1 VVNAGALVGAFK
13 LIVVVVVI
21 IFFFASWFAKMRVCF
36 SLSRARSVRK
46 VKEKQ
51 NIYEKL
57 VLDMSALFSLRKK
70 KRSRLLLEERRY
82 FSSHAPERECACR
95 SIDRVCFS
103 FQKLFCLCVCFSLL
117 AQKKKKEKFSSSS
130 AAPERTKRA
139 QGGFKRAHKRRA
151 SERERERD
159 INTHNAGPVEP
170 RAAQQSAQPRKT
182 PIETHVEIAQ
192 GEQDFGK
199 WRRQALRGED
209 EFRRGE

>member
-1 VVNAGALVGAFK
+1 MVNAGALVGAFK

-95 SIDRVCFS
+95 SIDRVVSRFKNSSVCVFASLFS
-103 FQKLFCLCVCFSLL
+103 R
-117 AQKKKKEKFSSSS
+117 KKKKRKSFLRLRRRQRE
-130 AAPERTKRA
+130 PN
-139 QGGFKRAHKRRA
+139 AHKEALNAHIKGERA
-151 SERERERD
+151 SVRERE
-159 INTHNAGPVEP
+159 I
-170 RAAQQSAQPRKT
+170 
-182 PIETHVEIAQ
+182 
-192 GEQDFGK
+192 
-199 WRRQALRGED
+199 
-209 EFRRGE
+209 

>member
-1 VVNAGALVGAFK
+1 MVNAGALVGAFK

-103 FQKLFCLCVCFSLL
+103 FQKLFCLCVCFFLL
-117 AQKKKKEKFSSSS
+117 AHTKKRKSFLRLRRRQRE
-130 AAPERTKRA
+130 PN
-139 QGGFKRAHKRRA
+139 AHKEALNAHIKGERA
-151 SERERERD
+151 SVRERE
-159 INTHNAGPVEP
+159 I
-170 RAAQQSAQPRKT
+170 
-182 PIETHVEIAQ
+182 
-192 GEQDFGK
+192 
-199 WRRQALRGED
+199 
-209 EFRRGE
+209 